1 MHSVL
6 SRFELQGNVFRQVS
20 KRNAVLPL
28 MHSKKEKQMHA
39 NKVLEHYCITHS
51 AEIINLDRAPRKPQ
65 PQQPTRLHSFSAKW
79 PLFCRERRAKVPKIS
94 LRGEQ
99 ARVRTGCS
107 TSLKREER
115 SEELLRASSAFI
127 TRAGW
132 VFR

>member
-6 SRFELQGNVFRQVS
+6 SRFELQGKVFTQVS

-28 MHSKKEKQMHA
+28 MHSIGMHLLLLL
-39 NKVLEHYCITHS
+39 KVVEHYCITHS
-51 AEIINLDRAPRKPQ
+51 AEITNLDRAPRKPQ
-65 PQQPTRLHSFSAKW
+65 PQQPTRLHSFSAKCS
-79 PLFCRERRAKVPKIS
+79 LFCRERQTNVPKIS

-115 SEELLRASSAFI
+115 SEELL
-127 TRAGW
+127 
-132 VFR
+132 